1 MFAIDH
7 EHLRTPA
14 PKAGTATAAAADHPL
29 ECVSCPEPWKKRTAD
44 ERALPRAGRKPRKS
58 RDPAPA

>member
-14 PKAGTATAAAADHPL
+14 PKAGTATAVAADHPL
-29 ECVSCPEPWKKRTAD
+29 ECVSCPEPWKKRTAH
-44 ERALPRAGRKPRKS
+44 ERALPRKS